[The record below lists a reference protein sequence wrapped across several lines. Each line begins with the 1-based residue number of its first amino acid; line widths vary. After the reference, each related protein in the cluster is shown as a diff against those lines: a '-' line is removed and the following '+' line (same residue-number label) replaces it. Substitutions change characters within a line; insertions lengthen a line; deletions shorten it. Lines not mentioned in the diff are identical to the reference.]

1 MVKKLLLGVWLL
13 AGLCGNSLY
22 AQDVKKLEVL
32 KQAVSSTEKYEVIR
46 HNGRMAKAV
55 VPTIAKSK
63 LDLKENEVWWG
74 YFNGNFDGNDPL
86 DWAKIG
92 YGSPITYACCIK
104 IPVYNDFDMGK
115 GKTIEGIKFAFPD
128 LKNIE
133 NVKIWMS
140 TVQPKET
147 AMGDCDICVQELNK
161 ADLVQALNSAPD
173 NFYNE
178 IRFDTPY
185 TITDK
190 DVFVGYTFSVTKVD
204 DIYDQAPVVIEANPQ
219 NILGYS
225 GAFMWRYNTET
236 EWIEE
241 TTGDILAMQ
250 VLFSSNEFK
259 NNAVNITE
267 SFQDVPMQKN
277 STEKQPLTLT
287 SIGKQ
292 GLKNFKYV
300 ITTDGNVSDEQLVT
314 LDKPIEEV
322 GGKFTYEFPL
332 KSQDKQGVYYTEIKI
347 TEVNGV
353 ANEGLFTEAFGDI
366 IVVENVP
373 ERKVFIEDFTATWGK
388 GAPFGFVNKIKLKE
402 LYGDRV
408 VLVSI
413 HNGKKD
419 PMTSLEYDDYTYWND
434 INSFPTTD
442 LDRTYRD
449 VYPYLGTYSGQDF
462 KYGYA
467 DDVDKA
473 LQQLSVA
480 TVNVSGKLSEDEST
494 VDVEANVKFE
504 FSGVKSNYALFYVL
518 TEDGM
523 QNEEWVQK
531 NGMGQY
537 VGIGLEGEEP
547 LFEPYI
553 NGEEELKGVIYDNVV
568 VASLGV
574 YGGIEETIS
583 SEIKI
588 DKIQTHKMAFDLS
601 EFPIIQDKSKLS
613 VCAVLL
619 DTNSGKVVNAN
630 KGKVIAWGESSISSE
645 LVREEGLE
653 IERYTVDG
661 RKIQRPVKG
670 INIVKYSNDRVL
682 KELVR

>member
-1 MVKKLLLGVWLL
+1 MVKNLLLGVWLL

-22 AQDVKKLEVL
+22 AQDVEKLEVL

-46 HNGRMAKAV
+46 YNGRMTKAV

-133 NVKIWMS
+133 DVKIWMS

-178 IRFDTPY
+178 IRFDMPY

-241 TTGDILAMQ
+241 NTGDILAMQ

-537 VGIGLEGEEP
+537 AGIGLEGEEP

-588 DKIQTHKMAFDLS
+588 DEIQTHKMAFDLS

-670 INIVKYSNDRVL
+670 INIVKYSNGRVL

>member
-1 MVKKLLLGVWLL
+1 M
-13 AGLCGNSLY
+13 
-22 AQDVKKLEVL
+22 
-32 KQAVSSTEKYEVIR
+32 
-46 HNGRMAKAV
+46 
-55 VPTIAKSK
+55 
-63 LDLKENEVWWG
+63 
-74 YFNGNFDGNDPL
+74 
-86 DWAKIG
+86 
-92 YGSPITYACCIK
+92 
-104 IPVYNDFDMGK
+104 
-115 GKTIEGIKFAFPD
+115 
-128 LKNIE
+128 
-133 NVKIWMS
+133 
-140 TVQPKET
+140 
-147 AMGDCDICVQELNK
+147 
-161 ADLVQALNSAPD
+161 
-173 NFYNE
+173 
-178 IRFDTPY
+178 
-185 TITDK
+185 
-190 DVFVGYTFSVTKVD
+190 
-204 DIYDQAPVVIEANPQ
+204 
-219 NILGYS
+219 
-225 GAFMWRYNTET
+225 
-236 EWIEE
+236 
-241 TTGDILAMQ
+241 
-250 VLFSSNEFK
+250 
-259 NNAVNITE
+259 
-267 SFQDVPMQKN
+267 
-277 STEKQPLTLT
+277 
-287 SIGKQ
+287 
-292 GLKNFKYV
+292 
-300 ITTDGNVSDEQLVT
+300 
-314 LDKPIEEV
+314 
-322 GGKFTYEFPL
+322 
-332 KSQDKQGVYYTEIKI
+332 
-347 TEVNGV
+347 
-353 ANEGLFTEAFGDI
+353 
-366 IVVENVP
+366 P

-388 GAPFGFVNKIKLKE
+388 GAPFGFVNKIKLKD

-442 LDRTYRD
+442 LDWTYRD

-537 VGIGLEGEEP
+537 AGIGLEGEEP

-601 EFPIIQDKSKLS
+601 EFPIIHDKSKLS

-670 INIVKYSNDRVL
+670 INIVKYSNGRVL

>member
-1 MVKKLLLGVWLL
+1 MVKNLLLGVWLL

-22 AQDVKKLEVL
+22 AQDVEKLEVL

-46 HNGRMAKAV
+46 YNGRMTKAV

-133 NVKIWMS
+133 DVKIWMS

-178 IRFDTPY
+178 IRFDMPY

-241 TTGDILAMQ
+241 NTGDILAMQ

-537 VGIGLEGEEP
+537 AGIGLEGEEP

-588 DKIQTHKMAFDLS
+588 DEIQTHKMAFDLS

-670 INIVKYSNDRVL
+670 ITKVSHPFISAI
-682 KELVR
+682 